1 MAEIFDYG
9 QFLEN
14 LSKDEWEELKEQYTN
29 LDLSICLSVYLD
41 HNFSR
46 VYLSI

>member
-14 LSKDEWEELKEQYTN
+14 LSEDEWEELKEQYTN
-29 LDLSICLSVYLD
+29 LDLSIWITISQEREKIQD
-41 HNFSR
+41 
-46 VYLSI
+46 